1 MGKVKRGRQKFHTPA
16 VKEKKPTSSDKVEV
30 VDMMDTEGKDSSIN
44 MFSSLSDPNTNIFK
58 VRLFNRFVHNFDIL
72 ELGGIEAAKKEAQ
85 ERKKKQQT
93 PVVGDIGLLGEAL
106 PTLDLLLKGSTG
118 PESRDI
124 QQKTRSIPKEKNR
137 KKQMLQDIAL
147 FQQVFKHPTYQEN
160 PTGTISE
167 HLHNKLKQDEEM
179 DT

>member
-1 MGKVKRGRQKFHTPA
+1 MKK
-16 VKEKKPTSSDKVEV
+16 KEKQK
-30 VDMMDTEGKDSSIN
+30 
-44 MFSSLSDPNTNIFK
+44 L
-58 VRLFNRFVHNFDIL
+58 RHNLWIKK
-72 ELGGIEAAKKEAQ
+72 LGGIEAAKKEAK

-118 PESRDI
+118 PESRDT
-124 QQKTRSIPKEKNR
+124 QQKTRSIQKEKNR

-147 FQQVFKHPTYQEN
+147 FQQVFKHPTYQDN
-160 PTGTISE
+160 PTGTINE
-167 HLHNKLKQDEEM
+167 HLHNKLRQDDQM